1 MKTFYIGKLSIIL
14 SILIFLPFHSSF
26 FADSVI
32 YKEGS
37 IIEGKI
43 IGQTPIEVFIE
54 ITSGEVLRIQKKV
67 ILKLRYGNQTKP
79 ATEKQ
84 SSNQFKSEI
93 INLPTNTQKN
103 LVDTKSNINNTEP
116 IITTNT
122 YYQILKDSKSYL
134 IRLQGENFQAIK
146 KVQLESQDKG
156 IDQQIYNLQAKSV
169 EISINSSTLDL
180 GFYDLVLESKTGAKI
195 RREYFVE
202 VKEP

>member
-1 MKTFYIGKLSIIL
+1 MKTFYIEKFSLVLSIF
-14 SILIFLPFHSSF
+14 IFFPFSSF
-26 FADSVI
+26 FADSVV

-37 IIEGKI
+37 VIEGKI
-43 IGQTPIEVFIE
+43 IGQTPLEVLIET
-54 ITSGEVLRIQKKV
+54 TSGEVLRIQKKV

-79 ATEKQ
+79 AIEKQ
-84 SSNQFKSEI
+84 STDQSRSEI

-103 LVDTKSNINNTEP
+103 SVESKSNFSSTEP
-116 IITTNT
+116 IITTST

-146 KVQLESQDKG
+146 KVLLENQDKG

-169 EISINSSTLDL
+169 EFSVNSSLLDL
-180 GFYDLVLESKTGAKI
+180 GFYGLVLESKTGAKI

>member
-1 MKTFYIGKLSIIL
+1 MKTFFIGKLVLIL
-14 SILIFLPFHSSF
+14 SILFFLPVYSSY
-26 FADSVI
+26 ADTVI

-37 IIEGKI
+37 VIEGKI
-43 IGQTPIEVFIE
+43 IGQTPLEVIIE
-54 ITSGEVLRIQKKV
+54 TASGEVLRIQKKV

-79 ATEKQ
+79 TLEKQ
-84 SSNQFKSEI
+84 SSNQSRSEV

-103 LVDTKSNINNTEP
+103 VVESKSNSSSTEP

-134 IRLQGENFQAIK
+134 IRLQGENFQSIK
-146 KVQLESQDKG
+146 KVLLDNQEKE

-169 EISINSSTLDL
+169 EFSINSSALDL
-180 GFYDLVLESKTGAKI
+180 GFYDLVLESKTGTKI

>member
-1 MKTFYIGKLSIIL
+1 MKTFYIEKLSLIL
-14 SILIFLPFHSSF
+14 SILIFLPFHSF
-26 FADSVI
+26 FADTVI

-43 IGQTPIEVFIE
+43 IGQTPMEVLIET
-54 ITSGEVLRIQKKV
+54 TSGELLRIQKKV

-84 SSNQFKSEI
+84 SSNQSRSEI

-103 LVDTKSNINNTEP
+103 PIEIKSNLSNTDP
-116 IITTNT
+116 IITTNI

-134 IRLQGENFQAIK
+134 IRLQGENFQTIK
-146 KVQLESQDKG
+146 KVLLENQDKG

-169 EISINSSTLDL
+169 EFSINSSVLDL

>member
-1 MKTFYIGKLSIIL
+1 MKTFYLEKLSLIL
-14 SILIFLPFHSSF
+14 SILIFLPFYSF

-43 IGQTPIEVFIE
+43 IGQTPMEVLIE
-54 ITSGEVLRIQKKV
+54 TSSGEVLRIQKKV
-67 ILKLRYGNQTKP
+67 ILKLRYGNQIKT

-84 SSNQFKSEI
+84 SSIQPRPEI

-103 LVDTKSNINNTEP
+103 PIETKSNFSNTDP
-116 IITTNT
+116 VITTNT

-134 IRLQGENFQAIK
+134 IRLQGENFQTIK
-146 KVQLESQDKG
+146 KVLLENQDKG

-169 EISINSSTLDL
+169 EFSINSSTLDL
-180 GFYDLVLESKTGAKI
+180 GFYDLVLESKTGNKI